1 MTAMP
6 LPERLP
12 IFPLTGA
19 VLLPRGYLPL
29 NIFEPRYKEMVEVAR
44 SGSGIIGMVQPSATK
59 ISASMKDNDQ
69 FGTAQRG
76 RPIYDVGCA
85 GLISNFEENSH
96 GQYIIVLTGLRRF
109 KIKTELP
116 MEYQFREA
124 MADYSDYMDD
134 GDDISLFN
142 DEYKD
147 PFVNLLNQYFKSFD
161 IDMDVNEFV
170 DIPHEELVNSMAMIC
185 PFEASEKQLLLES
198 PTCKSRVEMMMQL
211 MDFNLRKHDI
221 SSDNIIH

>member
-1 MTAMP
+1 MTAAP

-19 VLLPRGYLPL
+19 MLLPRGYLPL

-44 SGSGIIGMVQPSATK
+44 SGSGIIGMVQPSQAK
-59 ISASMKDNDQ
+59 ISSSLENNDQ
-69 FGTAQRG
+69 FGTAERG
-76 RPIYDVGCA
+76 RPLYDVGCA
-85 GLISNFEENSH
+85 GLISNFEESNN

-109 KIKTELP
+109 KIKKELP
-116 MEYQFREA
+116 KEYQFREVL
-124 MADYSDYMDD
+124 ADYSPYMED
-134 GDDISLFN
+134 GDDISLFD

-147 PFVNLLNQYFKSFD
+147 PFIRLLNEYFNAFD
-161 IDMDVNEFV
+161 IDMDVNEFY

-198 PTCKSRVEMMMQL
+198 PTCKTRVQMMMQL